1 MVIDNLNL
9 EVKKGEF
16 EEVIAPDETIGRGY
30 TLFERKR

>member
-16 EEVIAPDETIGRGY
+16 EALIPLWSMECWNITI
-30 TLFERKR
+30 